1 MGWQFVLV
9 SVSAARQRSQ
19 VLDNVYLASALGLDL
34 EGSDHDR
41 RLSFATGFLI
51 GSGKWNPS

>member
-34 EGSDHDR
+34 EGSDHDKLR
-41 RLSFATGFLI
+41 YWLFDWLYL
-51 GSGKWNPS
+51 